1 MIKKLWKEIIDN
13 STLPRVTNKSSFYY
27 MLEPRFLDFLLVH
40 KFVYSTAANL
50 YGCKGHWINRWIW
63 WFHDF
68 YFFHREQES
77 DGHKGFP
84 TPCVSFSTMC
94 QACEMLDFPIDFNRE
109 IRGSMVP
116 WLRHMIVFKILLLKY
131 ILNVLC
137 DLVISV
143 EKITPCVPCMSLLS
157 LRSFP
162 RCSQVFPL

>member
-1 MIKKLWKEIIDN
+1 MESLHMIKKLWKEIIDN
-13 STLPRVTNKSSFYY
+13 STLPRATNKSSFYY

-68 YFFHREQES
+68 HFFHREQES

-94 QACEMLDFPIDFNRE
+94 QACEMLDFPIDFNRK
-109 IRGSMVP
+109 IRGSMVHGP
-116 WLRHMIVFKILLLKY
+116 WSMIKTHDSIQDFAFENTFWTY
-131 ILNVLC
+131 C
-137 DLVISV
+137 VIWW
-143 EKITPCVPCMSLLS
+143 
-157 LRSFP
+157 
-162 RCSQVFPL
+162 SQWRI